1 MLLCM
6 FSFSSYF
13 QSKITIIVQKEVFS
27 CDQGKNSYSCS
38 LFKDKCKCNLRFCF
52 KVSEKDK
59 YLHSKIKR
67 LWHLCSG
74 TAGVS

>member
-13 QSKITIIVQKEVFS
+13 QSKITVIVVQKEVFY

-38 LFKDKCKCNLRFCF
+38 LFKDK
-52 KVSEKDK
+52 
-59 YLHSKIKR
+59 HKR
-67 LWHLCSG
+67 
-74 TAGVS
+74 T